1 MAKALLGYA
10 TGTDPRVIHRM
21 ALENRTLRQRVTDL
35 EDMVSRLQA
44 ENDALA
50 AVAAEAVDT
59 AVARDGSLAHI

>member
-1 MAKALLGYA
+1 MAKALLGFA
-10 TGTDPRVIHRM
+10 TGTDPRMVHRM

-35 EDMVSRLQA
+35 QVLVEQLQL

-59 AVARDGSLAHI
+59 AVARDGSLAHT